1 MIFGKI
7 NPPVKI
13 AQQINNFSFTEI
25 TGSYICATTNKY
37 TLGAD
42 VARFEIMF
50 GELNE
55 DSFQVVTRTSNL
67 VSGETINQWG
77 TDDSVILAKLAEL
90 NGTTV
95 TEIVTSSINDI
106 NRF

>member
-13 AQQINNFSFTEI
+13 AQQIDKFSFTEI

-37 TLGAD
+37 TLGAGK
-42 VARFEIMF
+42 AKFEVLF
-50 GELNE
+50 GELND
-55 DSFQVVTRTSNL
+55 DSFQVITRTTNQ
-67 VSGETINQWG
+67 VSGETIDQWG
-77 TDDSVILAKLAEL
+77 TDDAVVLEKLAEL
-90 NGTTV
+90 NGTAV
-95 TEIVTSSINDI
+95 TEIVTSSIDDI

>member
-13 AQQINNFSFTEI
+13 AQQIDKFSFTEI

-50 GELNE
+50 GELQN
-55 DSFQVVTRTSNL
+55 DSFSVVSRASNI

-77 TDDSVILAKLAEL
+77 TDDAVILEKLAEL